1 MSNFDFDKYKN
12 SYDKVTVSD
21 ERKEEKRKKDKM
33 NTEQAI
39 PEPRTESIKIRRD
52 ACISFTEIEKGRKR
66 CVMTVKPV

>member
-1 MSNFDFDKYKN
+1 M
-12 SYDKVTVSD
+12 T
-21 ERKEEKRKKDKM
+21 EKRKKDKM